1 MTAAAA
7 TSTVTSVSVNR
18 RASRTVP
25 PPAPT
30 TSATIRIHC
39 HVVCSIRYH
48 HDGRIREKKR
58 CDSIPVFRVFT
69 PAPLDMCNVHFNEYF
84 ESHEIAVDM
93 VMRLSDNEDDFVAG
107 NYKASRF
114 NKRSDRADVD
124 VDDPDEPICQV
135 PKPRMRAK
143 R

>member
-7 TSTVTSVSVNR
+7 TSTVTSISVGRRTNA
-18 RASRTVP
+18 RASATV
-25 PPAPT
+25 
-30 TSATIRIHC
+30 RLHC

-69 PAPLDMCNVHFNEYF
+69 PTPLDMCNVHFNEYF

-114 NKRSDRADVD
+114 NKRDRGGSGHSD
-124 VDDPDEPICQV
+124 DEPICQV
-135 PKPRMRAK
+135 PKPRARK
-143 R
+143 